1 MLRNKC
7 ESALPNAN
15 RDLKKKRGGEQASSR
30 SCDLKL
36 GLPQHAWP
44 CVGFSRGAEGDP
56 HLPSCTFKGS
66 CCTSRAREAR
76 RRAEGEAGIF
86 PGNICSG
93 GTRQPPPP
101 GGFLSLSPP
110 PKPSEAFSPPGGAS
124 LPAPAARW
132 PGHHP
137 CRFSPLPAG
146 PGRERGAGEGGEA
159 CWLLGLVVRGPAAA
173 SPPARP
179 GTTVPT
185 WPCAPAHELLGAVA
199 HLLYCLAEDKKKSN
213 WRDYKANVAG
223 AAGAK

>member
-1 MLRNKC
+1 MWERITQCK
-7 ESALPNAN
+7 P
-15 RDLKKKRGGEQASSR
+15 RFKKKEGGGEQACSR

-56 HLPSCTFKGS
+56 HLASCTFKGS

-76 RRAEGEAGIF
+76 RRAEGGSRDL
-86 PGNICSG
+86 PRQYLLG
-93 GTRQPPPP
+93 GDPPTTTSRRVSIAVPPPETKRGFFP
-101 GGFLSLSPP
+101 TGGSVFTRPRRPLT
-110 PKPSEAFSPPGGAS
+110 GA
-124 LPAPAARW
+124 
-132 PGHHP
+132 
-137 CRFSPLPAG
+137 SPLPFLSPARRSG
-146 PGRERGAGEGGEA
+146 EGAGSRGGGGA
-159 CWLLGLVVRGPAAA
+159 CRLLGLVVRGPAAA